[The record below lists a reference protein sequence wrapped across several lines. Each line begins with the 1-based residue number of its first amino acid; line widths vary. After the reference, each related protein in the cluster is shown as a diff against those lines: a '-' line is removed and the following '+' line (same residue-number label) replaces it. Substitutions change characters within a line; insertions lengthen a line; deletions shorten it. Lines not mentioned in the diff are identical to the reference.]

1 MTLLFLFLSVLYLK
15 FVIKRILLHDAR
27 KASVP
32 RQRKAF
38 RIVCVEHLPDMRV
51 DGKGV
56 DMVQTEQADA
66 LRNLDAHAGQSKQLR
81 FRVRVLHAAYP
92 VQLDRA
98 RGNLPR
104 RGTDVFR
111 AVAEPDRRKLLGRA
125 LREALRR
132 RKGMIDLAVRVH
144 FRLAEQGAQVLDT
157 FRDAR
162 NVILLRN
169 DKADNGFPDV
179 LPQDAQ
185 AASGLHRRLKIAVA
199 ECDFRLVASVIRVQI
214 KIIPPER
221 LKFVLA
227 AGKTDRITVLLD
239 FEPFPARNQR
249 IPPLALPAEAEA
261 LAGGGNLLDVEIR

>member
-1 MTLLFLFLSVLYLK
+1 
-15 FVIKRILLHDAR
+15 
-27 KASVP
+27 
-32 RQRKAF
+32 
-38 RIVCVEHLPDMRV
+38 MRV
-51 DGKGV
+51 YRECV
-56 DMVQTEQADA
+56 DVVQTEQADA

-111 AVAEPDRRKLLGRA
+111 AVSEFHRREVVRRT
-125 LREALRR
+125 LRQPFRR
-132 RKGMIDLAVRVH
+132 REGIIGFAVRVH